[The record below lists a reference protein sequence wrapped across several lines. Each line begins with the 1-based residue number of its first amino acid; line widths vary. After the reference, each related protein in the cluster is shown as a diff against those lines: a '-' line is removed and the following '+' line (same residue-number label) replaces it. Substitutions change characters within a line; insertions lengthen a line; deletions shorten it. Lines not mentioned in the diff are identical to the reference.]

1 MEALK
6 KQRSSNATTSG
17 KPGPSK
23 HSFREAETMMTVRRE
38 DGASESTDWETA
50 NVILYVEGYSAMG
63 GLSQILRKLQEL
75 HQIWSKFHWQWFMD
89 QRSMSG

>member
-38 DGASESTDWETA
+38 DGASDSTD
-50 NVILYVEGYSAMG
+50 
-63 GLSQILRKLQEL
+63 
-75 HQIWSKFHWQWFMD
+75 
-89 QRSMSG
+89 